1 MKSWN
6 RAELMTGVLLAG
18 LAAGPAAVGTTNSLP
33 RVLIIGDSIS
43 IGYTPQVRALLT
55 NRAVVVHNPGN
66 AMHTRH
72 GLANLDAWLG
82 TDRWDVIHFNFGLHD
97 LKHVTAE
104 GRPAMA
110 RGEGRRQ
117 VDLPEY
123 RANIEAIGR
132 RLVATGARV
141 IFATT
146 TPYPDGT
153 RPYRDPADSAR
164 YNAEALAALTS
175 LGIAVNDL
183 ATLAA
188 PSLHRWQQPVN
199 VHFTEEGRRALG
211 TATAREIWR
220 ALGHDPEDIGVAP

>member
-6 RAELMTGVLLAG
+6 RTCSMIAVFLGLLAVG
-18 LAAGPAAVGTTNSLP
+18 GAAAGGTNSLP
-33 RVLIIGDSIS
+33 RILIIGDSIS
-43 IGYTPQVRALLT
+43 IGYTPYVRTLLT

-97 LKHVTAE
+97 LKHVTAA
-104 GRPAMA
+104 GSNAMA

-153 RPYRDPADSAR
+153 RPYRDPADCAL
-164 YNAEALAALTS
+164 YNAEALAALKP

-188 PSLHRWQQPVN
+188 PSLDRWQRPVN
-199 VHFTEEGRRALG
+199 VHFTDEGSRALG
-211 TATAREIWR
+211 VAVAREIWR
-220 ALGHDPEDIGVAP
+220 ALGHGADEIGAAP